1 MRWRVG
7 LIDSCGTA
15 PQAVASARFVDGDG
29 GVQRVTAA
37 ADATGHGTRIVQ
49 LLSRDRGQA
58 ELLLAQVFA
67 DSGVASAASVAAAID
82 WCVAEGGNLL
92 HLSLGLRANRPVL
105 ADAIAR
111 AQQQGC
117 LVIAATPARGG
128 PVYPAAYPGVIRGTG
143 DARCAPGEI
152 SQLAPDTFGG
162 CAWFDSADGRG
173 QGASIGAAAITHL
186 LIGEPAPLAA
196 ARAVAVLAERARY
209 QGPERR
215 RSVI

>member
-7 LIDSCGTA
+7 LIDSCGAA
-15 PQAVASARFVDGDG
+15 PNVVAGARFIDRNGS
-29 GVQRVTAA
+29 VQRVATT
-37 ADATGHGTRIVQ
+37 ADATGHGTRIAE
-49 LLSRDRGQA
+49 LLTRDRGQA

-67 DSGVASAASVAAAID
+67 DSGIASAAAVAAAID
-82 WCVAEGGNLL
+82 WCVTEGSHLL
-92 HLSLGLRANRPVL
+92 HLSLGLSANRPVL
-105 ADAIAR
+105 ADAVAR

-117 LVIAATPARGG
+117 LVIASTPARGG

-186 LIGEPAPLAA
+186 LIGEPAPLPP
-196 ARAVAVLAERARY
+196 ARAVAVLAARARY

-215 RSVI
+215 RNVI